1 MIRSNYFFQYDEN
14 YDIVV
19 SRRVTTMHI
28 CSKKHWLA
36 LVLEIECPPVHHPG
50 TVSSEHYLV
59 MKMTTMMIMIDN
71 GDDGD
76 NDDYD

>member
-1 MIRSNYFFQYDEN
+1 
-14 YDIVV
+14 
-19 SRRVTTMHI
+19 MHI

-59 MKMTTMMIMIDN
+59 MKMTSIMIDN

>member
-1 MIRSNYFFQYDEN
+1 
-14 YDIVV
+14 
-19 SRRVTTMHI
+19 MHI

-59 MKMTTMMIMIDN
+59 MTIMTAMMIMIDN
-71 GDDGD
+71 GDDCD
-76 NDDYD
+76 NDDFD

>member
-1 MIRSNYFFQYDEN
+1 
-14 YDIVV
+14 
-19 SRRVTTMHI
+19 MHI

-36 LVLEIECPPVHHPG
+36 LVLEIECPPVHHPE

-59 MKMTTMMIMIDN
+59 MTIMTAMVIMIDN
-71 GDDGD
+71 DDDGY

>member
-1 MIRSNYFFQYDEN
+1 
-14 YDIVV
+14 
-19 SRRVTTMHI
+19 MHI

-76 NDDYD
+76 NDGYD